1 MGVGTKSSQ
10 KEVGGPESK
19 KGGEKP
25 GEPEEPE
32 VLVLETTLAHLPL
45 HQLSLAQVLA
55 GILAVSSQADIA
67 RPGSQC

>member
-25 GEPEEPE
+25 GEPGEPE
-32 VLVLETTLAHLPL
+32 VLERRLAHLPL

>member
-25 GEPEEPE
+25 GEPEI
-32 VLVLETTLAHLPL
+32 LETTLAHLPL

-67 RPGSQC
+67 RPGSQS

>member
-25 GEPEEPE
+25 CEPE
-32 VLVLETTLAHLPL
+32 VLGLERRLAHLPL

-55 GILAVSSQADIA
+55 GILAISSQADIA
-67 RPGSQC
+67 RPGRQS

>member
-19 KGGEKP
+19 KGGEKH
-25 GEPEEPE
+25 GEPEDPE
-32 VLVLETTLAHLPL
+32 VQETTLAHLPL

-67 RPGSQC
+67 RPGSQS

>member
-1 MGVGTKSSQ
+1 MGVGTKSPQ

-19 KGGEKP
+19 EGGEKP
-25 GEPEEPE
+25 GEPE
-32 VLVLETTLAHLPL
+32 VLERRLAHLPL

-67 RPGSQC
+67 RPGSQS